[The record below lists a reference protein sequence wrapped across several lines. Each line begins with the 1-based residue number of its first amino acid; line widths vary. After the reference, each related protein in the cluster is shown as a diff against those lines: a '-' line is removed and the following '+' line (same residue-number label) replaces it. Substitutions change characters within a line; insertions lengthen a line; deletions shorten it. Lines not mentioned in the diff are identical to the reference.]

1 MGKMGQLLR
10 FGRLVAGMGFI
21 AAILGGQA
29 VASPFVVF
37 PKAGQLTSADGRFV
51 VRNVDPEGAPG
62 AFVGTFHSLWLTEVA
77 TGRSRKLCDY
87 LGVAAVGWSSKDFLI
102 VTQYVGKKNS
112 RALVYSANGGEE
124 PVMLDQPA
132 LIGMV
137 PVEMRETLRGNDHVF
152 VEGLS
157 VEGETLR
164 LRVWGY
170 GLHDPNGFRWNCEY
184 SLVGRRHLVRSFR
197 TRIIREKVN

>member
-1 MGKMGQLLR
+1 MAHTLR
-10 FGRLVAGMGFI
+10 FRRRLAGIGLVV
-21 AAILGGQA
+21 AILAGQA

-37 PKAGQLTSADGRFV
+37 PKAAQLASADGRFV
-51 VRNVDPEGAPG
+51 VRNVDPQGAPG
-62 AFVGTFHSLWLTEVA
+62 AFVGTFHSLWLMDVA

-102 VTQYVGKKNS
+102 VTQYVGKRNS
-112 RALVYSANGGEE
+112 RALVYSALGDQE
-124 PVMLDQPA
+124 PVLLDQPA

-137 PVEMRETLRGNDHVF
+137 PVETRETLRRNDHVF

-157 VEGETLR
+157 VEGETLH

-184 SLVGRRHLVRSFR
+184 SLANGGVSCAVAGP
-197 TRIIREKVN
+197 